1 MKLPSLRWPV
11 SWLAAARPFPPL
23 PWRKRTVGAAPACLY
38 YLPDG
43 VHKKKAARPG
53 RTRVKLPLVHPPRAR
68 SGPNKS
74 VSPTSAAMNHYPC
87 TPMQMKPLTGTGTGM
102 ADQSFL
108 RAVRPEAT
116 ATPSWVGRI
125 NVWMTD
131 EFCARIPEGF
141 EDADGFHYG
150 PAGSR
155 SRTWQTTV
163 PAA

>member
-1 MKLPSLRWPV
+1 MRRRDSKSL
-11 SWLAAARPFPPL
+11 A
-23 PWRKRTVGAAPACLY
+23 K
-38 YLPDG
+38 
-43 VHKKKAARPG
+43 G
-53 RTRVKLPLVHPPRAR
+53 RAGKIQNPKFKFDEFQSLWEKDTSATLLRRD
-68 SGPNKS
+68 KS

-87 TPMQMKPLTGTGTGM
+87 TSMQMKPLTGTGTGM

-141 EDADGFHYG
+141 EDADGFHYV
-150 PAGSR
+150 PAGPR